1 MLRPLLLLTCFVASS
16 WLLPAQPPA
25 EVAEIPTAVLP
36 DSPLKARLR
45 ELAAAKPPAAGGK
58 QPTPVQPK
66 ELLRPEL
73 AFRPKQRWVLLYDLA
88 QLLGTD
94 EEERETLKE
103 VLTAG
108 AEAAREAI
116 AAEAE
121 GADHDVGVAATL
133 FVAQLWQVARNVE
146 LSEAQQ
152 DRLHAQ
158 MAMHLATKEVGAMR
172 DTEKQRVWEFCIG
185 YPLVITTLLESAAD
199 DARRAP
205 IRKLAAVV
213 FESLLGVPV
222 ERVEIGDSGL
232 IARSQPAQPA
242 APKAAP
248 AQAPASSPADAAVPG
263 VTYTDPPGWTR
274 TKEQGNV
281 IFRATLGD
289 VDDQGRLE
297 QYNDASHQGTI
308 GVLPILTATQG
319 PTVLF
324 ERTWREQFAAL
335 ELGDTVAHYRS
346 RLQSKLVVLY
356 MGRFFARPGG
366 PDQNRAPK
374 TYGGL
379 WLVDLGGGRYQPF
392 VALVEPRDP
401 GLGMDMFKEGAALKS
416 LSFPLAALLDS
427 IRPAKGVP
435 PYPSGGYFTPAELHG
450 MWRESSSA
458 YGGSYV
464 NSNTG
469 AFAGVAVSSSGG
481 HFFLRPDGTYE
492 YAFAYYSTHPQFGNQ
507 GGSTN
512 HAGSY
517 TLDGDIVKVAPTK
530 PINYQFTCC
539 ATGVGVRQTPQGPRR
554 LLLTVSANNDG
565 AFLAPHLIANWEQY
579 RGVMTWYVEDP
590 DAK

>member
-1 MLRPLLLLTCFVASS
+1 MLRPLLLLTCLMAVPG
-16 WLLPAQPPA
+16 LLPAQTPA
-25 EVAEIPTAVLP
+25 QVAENPAAVLP

-45 ELAAAKPPAAGGK
+45 ELATARPPAAGGK
-58 QPTPVQPK
+58 QAAKLQPK
-66 ELLRPEL
+66 DLLRPEL

-88 QLLGTD
+88 QLLGSD
-94 EEERETLKE
+94 EEQRDTLKE

-108 AEAAREAI
+108 AEAAREAM

-121 GADHDVGVAATL
+121 GADRDVGVAAAL
-133 FVAQLWQVARNVE
+133 FVAQLWQVARRVE
-146 LSEAQQ
+146 LGEAAQ
-152 DRLHAQ
+152 DRLHEQVA
-158 MAMHLATKEVGAMR
+158 AHLATAEVGAMR

-185 YPLVITTLLESAAD
+185 YPLVIGTMLEAAED
-199 DARRAP
+199 DAQRAP
-205 IRKLAAVV
+205 IRKLSAVV

-222 ERVEIGDSGL
+222 ERVEIGDAGL
-232 IARSQPAQPA
+232 VARGKPTSA
-242 APKAAP
+242 ANPPTVPAP
-248 AQAPASSPADAAVPG
+248 ANAPAGAAVPA

-274 TKEQGNV
+274 TTQQGNV

-289 VDDQGRLE
+289 VDDQGRVE
-297 QYNDASHQGTI
+297 ADNDASHQGTI

-319 PTVLF
+319 ATALF
-324 ERTWREQFAAL
+324 ERTWREQFAPFD
-335 ELGDTVAHYRS
+335 LGDTVAHYRS

-366 PDQNRAPK
+366 PDQNRDPK

-401 GLGMDMFKEGAALKS
+401 GLGMDMFKEGAALKA

-427 IRPAKGVP
+427 IRPTKGAP
-435 PYPSGGYFTPAELHG
+435 PYPAGGFFTPAELQG
-450 MWRESSSA
+450 LWRESSSA
-458 YGGSYV
+458 YGGTYV
-464 NSNTG
+464 NANTG
-469 AFAGVAVSSSGG
+469 AFAGAAVSSSGG

-492 YAFAYYSTHPQFGNQ
+492 YAFAYYASHPQFGNQ

-512 HAGSY
+512 HSGRY
-517 TLDGDIVKVAPTK
+517 TLDGDIVKVAPAK
-530 PINYQFTCC
+530 PINYTFTCC

-554 LLLTVSANNDG
+554 LLLTVSANNEG
-565 AFLAPHLIANWEQY
+565 AFLAPSLIANWEQY
-579 RGVMTWYVEDP
+579 RGVMTWYAEDP